1 MKIVN
6 MTTNKNMK
14 NILVL
19 GNAGVGKTNY
29 INKIVGRPFERR
41 YIPTIGIQKITHNNI
56 TYYDYAGQEMYTP
69 KRDSKGIKGIDEC
82 VIIYRSDEKMSFTDI
97 CKWVHKARRM
107 CGAKPKI
114 TVYKNEIKKN
124 Y

>member
-1 MKIVN
+1 
-6 MTTNKNMK
+6 MTTNK

-29 INKIVGRPFERR
+29 INRIVGLPFERR
-41 YIPTIGIQKITHNNI
+41 YIPTIGIKKITHNNI

-69 KRDSKGIKGIDEC
+69 KRDSDGIKGIDEC
-82 VIIYRSDEKMSFTDI
+82 WIIYRSDEKMSFRDI
-97 CKWVHKARRM
+97 PKWIYKARRM
-107 CGAKPKI
+107 CGSKPKI
-114 TVYKNEIKKN
+114 IVYKNEIKKN